1 MLTAAHCTFD
11 RYIASV
17 MAPAAL
23 QVLVGEH
30 DVMDSIPAARHQVS
44 SIRNHERFS
53 YSSLHFDISIL
64 TLAPAI
70 TLSSAAAPVCLP
82 SFSQY
87 PRYPDYTGQVA
98 TVTGWGETD
107 SGSPSSTL
115 REVTVTVEA
124 NDECSSAYDQIKE

>member
-1 MLTAAHCTFD
+1 MK
-11 RYIASV
+11 
-17 MAPAAL
+17 APAFQAL
-23 QVLVGEH
+23 FQVLVGEH
-30 DVMDSIPAARHQVS
+30 DVTDSVPAARHEVS

-70 TLSSAAAPVCLP
+70 TFSPTAAPVCLP

-87 PRYPDYTGQVA
+87 PRYPDYTGQEA

-124 NDECSSAYDQIKE
+124 NDDCSNAYDQIKE

>member
-30 DVMDSIPAARHQVS
+30 DVTDSVPAARHEVS

-70 TLSSAAAPVCLP
+70 TFSPTAAPVCLP

-87 PRYPDYTGQVA
+87 PRYPDYTGQEA

-124 NDECSSAYDQIKE
+124 NDECSNAYDQIKE